1 MNGVAYNE
9 RSWAID
15 LIAHIKNYLAGQ
27 NRSVKDAGGEQT
39 VRANGG
45 SLFPD
50 VLLFGDQTLALIL
63 QGWELK
69 MPDTSIDDPDFRT
82 NAIAKADA
90 LGLDSFVL
98 WNASVARL
106 FIRVEGTSHFNLE
119 REWDDLLDLR
129 DRQAVANNRQRWQ
142 AVANEIIDYINDLF
156 DRNTIVGRPFV
167 KAYESGG
174 ITSLIM
180 ANAASVADTLRN
192 TANRNVRLNSE
203 IVIWWELYQA
213 EYGGNDPYPKLAQA
227 NISNWIGKLLFAHIL
242 QSRDQRAQ
250 VVTRISED
258 ITPQQALEIFTQLS
272 ETCDF
277 WTIFSSDAV
286 GLSIIPERT
295 WSQLCQLNRL
305 LTDIRIAGIDQNQL
319 SHILEAT
326 VNVAVRKLRGQYP
339 TPPVLARLLVQLTM
353 QNVID
358 DRVLD
363 PCCGSGTIAR
373 AALERKLEADVDPVA
388 AASTVFAG
396 DNDPLAVQI
405 ATFALTRPELMNTP
419 LRIFKHDAFSL
430 EPTTELNFRN
440 PNDGT
445 PFIEEAGIFN
455 AIASNL
461 PFVAQDGRANYGNAI
476 NRVSE
481 LFNEDGD
488 LLPQNSDVAAYLPFS
503 LYSLLADGGRL
514 GVIITNAW
522 LGTAWGDA
530 FRDRL
535 GRYYRLRR
543 VITSGAGRWF
553 QNSKVVTNILILEKT
568 TLEIADEASLD
579 FIVLK
584 EPIGEL
590 SDMRS
595 LAVVAAQIERGQA
608 HDETLMIRSVS
619 FNQLDRFRVL
629 GLAGNAQFVDCDWIL
644 ELPLVPVS
652 DLFDVVR
659 GERRGWN
666 AMFYPAAGH
675 GIEAEYI
682 VPLLKSPKDATGYT
696 AAAQKE
702 AFCCSASIEQLEENG
717 HLGALAWIRKFE
729 AATNTDGTPLVESLA
744 RANLFWYEMRADKLA
759 DIVMPLNP
767 GNRLF
772 VSRLIPP
779 VFVDQRLTCLTAKE
793 GVEIDL
799 GHALLN
805 TAVSMFIIEGMGF
818 GRGEGVLDL
827 SKNRVDKF
835 MHMLDPRR
843 LNDEQADRIKAAFA
857 PLLTRDVLQ
866 VADELEC
873 RDRQHFDDVVIE
885 EFGLNIE
892 RETVYE
898 SLRQLFAIRETA
910 LDSYE

>member
-1 MNGVAYNE
+1 MNAVAYNE

-15 LIAHIKNYLAGQ
+15 LIAHIKNYLVGQ
-27 NRSVKDAGGEQT
+27 NRTIKDAGGEQT
-39 VRANGG
+39 VRGDGG

-69 MPDTSIDDPDFRT
+69 MPDTSIEDSDFRA

-106 FIRVEGTSHFNLE
+106 FLRVQGTSHFELN
-119 REWDDLLDLR
+119 REWTDLSDLR
-129 DRQAVANNRQRWQ
+129 DRQAVANNRLRWQ
-142 AVANEIIDYINDLF
+142 ALANEIIDCINDLF

-180 ANAASVADTLRN
+180 ANAASVAEALRYS
-192 TANRNVRLNSE
+192 ANRDIDLRSE
-203 IVIWWELYQA
+203 IVIWWELYKA
-213 EYGGNDPYPKLAQA
+213 EYGGTDPYPKLAQA

-250 VVTRISED
+250 AVTRISEE
-258 ITPQQALEIFTQLS
+258 ISPEQALEIFAQLS

-277 WTIFSSDAV
+277 WTIFSSEAV

-305 LTDIRIAGIDQNQL
+305 LTDIRIASIDQSQL

-339 TPPVLARLLVQLTM
+339 TPPVLARLLVQLTV

-373 AALERKLEADVDPVA
+373 AALERKLEAEVESAA

-430 EPTTELNFRN
+430 EPGTELHFRN
-440 PNDGT
+440 PNNGT
-445 PFIEEAGIFN
+445 PFVEEAGIFN

-481 LFNEDGD
+481 LFTDDGD

-503 LYSLLADGGRL
+503 LYSLLANGGRL

-568 TLEIADEASLD
+568 ALEIADDESVD
-579 FIVLK
+579 FVVLK
-584 EPIGEL
+584 APISEL
-590 SDMRS
+590 SDVRS

-608 HDETLMIRSVS
+608 HDETLMIRSVTI
-619 FNQLDRFRVL
+619 NQLDEFRVL
-629 GLAGNAQFVDCDWIL
+629 GLAGNAQFVDCDWVL

-652 DLFDVVR
+652 DLFEVVR

-666 AMFYPAAGH
+666 EMFYPAPGH
-675 GIEAEYI
+675 GIEPEYI
-682 VPLLKSPKDATGYT
+682 VPLLKSPKDAVGYT
-696 AAAQKE
+696 VAAQRE
-702 AFCCSASIEQLEENG
+702 AFCCSASIEQLEEQG
-717 HLGALAWIRKFE
+717 HLGALAWIRRFE
-729 AATNTDGTPLVESLA
+729 GASNTDGTPLVESLA
-744 RANLFWYEMRADKLA
+744 RPNLFWYEMRAERLA

-779 VFVDQRLTCLTAKE
+779 VFVDQRLTCLTARE

-805 TAVSMFIIEGMGF
+805 TAISMFIVEGMGF

-827 SKNRVDKF
+827 NKNRVARF
-835 MHMLDPRR
+835 MHMLDPSRIT
-843 LNDEQADRIKAAFA
+843 DEQSDRIKDAFV
-857 PLLTRDVLQ
+857 PLLARDVLE

-873 RDRQHFDDVVIE
+873 RDRRHFDDVVIE
-885 EFGLNIE
+885 EFGLGID
-892 RETVYE
+892 RETIYD
-898 SLRQLFAIRETA
+898 SLLKLFAIRQTA
-910 LDSYE
+910 LDTFQ